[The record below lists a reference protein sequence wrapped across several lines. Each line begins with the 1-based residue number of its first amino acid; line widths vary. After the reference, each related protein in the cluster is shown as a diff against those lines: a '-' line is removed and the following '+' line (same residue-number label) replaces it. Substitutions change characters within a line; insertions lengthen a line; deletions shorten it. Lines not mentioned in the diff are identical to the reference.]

1 MLQAKT
7 EPLIQAFGEI
17 ISCVENVYLWHYDF
31 DFQYIESSCADSV
44 FWNMILQNTPAKTDI
59 QKYCRQN
66 TRPILFGD
74 ETGLL
79 WIAAPRHAVPN
90 QAQSGLSDIYVLGP
104 VFPSLQSEN
113 KMRQDIR
120 RHEVSIAFQQEFI
133 RHMKALP
140 AISSAMFF
148 FFGKMLH
155 YCLTK
160 ERIQHMDIPV
170 HTSGM
175 PPVVEPA
182 NSEVSKTEFHTRAI
196 HEEVIL
202 HLIKE
207 GNLNYRS
214 VLDRFPLNYGHVGML
229 AQDDGL
235 RQAKNQFIAA
245 ATLYSRAAV
254 QGGLSRVVSFSLA
267 NQYIRALED
276 ASTIPETMDV
286 YQRMLDDYIRR
297 VHACKQR
304 EASSPLIRNC
314 IELINLHI
322 EKPLSLRWI
331 AEQVNYSEYYLSKL
345 FKKETGGS
353 IVDYIK
359 KKKIDYAKILL
370 LDTNRSIQD
379 IAEDLSFSTPSRFT
393 ETFRKITG
401 IPPKEYRKRQTDSSS
416 KS

>member
-1 MLQAKT
+1 M
-7 EPLIQAFGEI
+7 
-17 ISCVENVYLWHYDF
+17 
-31 DFQYIESSCADSV
+31 
-44 FWNMILQNTPAKTDI
+44 
-59 QKYCRQN
+59 
-66 TRPILFGD
+66 
-74 ETGLL
+74 
-79 WIAAPRHAVPN
+79 
-90 QAQSGLSDIYVLGP
+90 
-104 VFPSLQSEN
+104 
-113 KMRQDIR
+113 
-120 RHEVSIAFQQEFI
+120 
-133 RHMKALP
+133 
-140 AISSAMFF
+140 
-148 FFGKMLH
+148 
-155 YCLTK
+155 
-160 ERIQHMDIPV
+160 
-170 HTSGM
+170 
-175 PPVVEPA
+175 
-182 NSEVSKTEFHTRAI
+182 
-196 HEEVIL
+196 
-202 HLIKE
+202 
-207 GNLNYRS
+207 NYRS
-214 VLDRFPLNYGHVGML
+214 VLDLFPLNYGHVGML

>member
-1 MLQAKT
+1 
-7 EPLIQAFGEI
+7 
-17 ISCVENVYLWHYDF
+17 
-31 DFQYIESSCADSV
+31 
-44 FWNMILQNTPAKTDI
+44 
-59 QKYCRQN
+59 
-66 TRPILFGD
+66 
-74 ETGLL
+74 
-79 WIAAPRHAVPN
+79 
-90 QAQSGLSDIYVLGP
+90 
-104 VFPSLQSEN
+104 
-113 KMRQDIR
+113 
-120 RHEVSIAFQQEFI
+120 
-133 RHMKALP
+133 
-140 AISSAMFF
+140 
-148 FFGKMLH
+148 
-155 YCLTK
+155 
-160 ERIQHMDIPV
+160 MDIPV

-297 VHACKQR
+297 VHACKQQ
-304 EASSPLIRNC
+304 EVSSPLIRNC

-322 EKPLSLRWI
+322 EKPLSLRRI

>member
-1 MLQAKT
+1 MQTKT
-7 EPLIQAFGEI
+7 EHLIQTFSEI
-17 ISCVENVYLWHYDF
+17 IGCIENVYLWHYNS
-31 DFQYIESSCADSV
+31 DFQFIESSCANPV
-44 FWNMILQNTPAKTDI
+44 FWNTVLQSRSAKTDVL
-59 QKYCRQN
+59 KHCREN

-74 ETGLL
+74 DTSLL
-79 WIAAPRHAVPN
+79 WIAAPCHAPSR
-90 QAQSGLSDIYVLGP
+90 QAPGKLVDIYVLGP
-104 VFPSLQSEN
+104 IFPSLQSEN

-120 RHEVSIAFQQEFI
+120 RHAVSVASQQELI
-133 RHMKALP
+133 RHMKELP
-140 AISSAMFF
+140 AVSGAMFF
-148 FFGKMLH
+148 FFGRMLH

-160 ERIQHMDIPV
+160 ERIHVLDIAI
-170 HTSGM
+170 HTSGA
-175 PPVVEPA
+175 PLTVEPS
-182 NSEVSKTEFHTRAI
+182 NQEISKTEFHGRAVY
-196 HEEVIL
+196 EELLL
-202 HLIKE
+202 HLIRE

-416 KS
+416 QS